1 MALWDLR
8 NLKAKIHV
16 MEHHKE
22 EVYHLAWSPHH
33 ETILATAG
41 SDRQVLVWDVA
52 RIGDDKPISGDSP
65 PELLVSNNVPI
76 YYIHSNHLDYS
87 LYMQVILVV
96 LLTLDGI
103 QLNHGL
109 WQVLTRTIHFTCG
122 KW

>member
-16 MEHHKE
+16 MQHHKE

-52 RIGDDKPISGDSP
+52 RIGDDKPISGDGP
-65 PELLVSNNVPI
+65 PELLVSESWMPI
-76 YYIHSNHLDYS
+76 ETR
-87 LYMQVILVV
+87 IL
-96 LLTLDGI
+96 I
-103 QLNHGL
+103 
-109 WQVLTRTIHFTCG
+109 IFFF
-122 KW
+122 